1 MVAVVSTEPRP
12 QRQDRGCRG
21 GAGSRALQRGKGTAW
36 DGQRP
41 WGRKD
46 VIIPS
51 PLLTVKSWLSDSG
64 CFPISLDLVSKEV
77 HAAGSTTP
85 NASRCRG
92 RPGFGVRAG
101 LG

>member
-1 MVAVVSTEPRP
+1 MAAVVSTEPRP

-21 GAGSRALQRGKGTAW
+21 GGAAELSSAAREQHGAGKGPGA
-36 DGQRP
+36 
-41 WGRKD
+41 GR

-51 PLLTVKSWLSDSG
+51 PLLAVKSWLSDSG
-64 CFPISLDLVSKEV
+64 CFPISLDLVSKEI
-77 HAAGSTTP
+77 HAGGSTTP